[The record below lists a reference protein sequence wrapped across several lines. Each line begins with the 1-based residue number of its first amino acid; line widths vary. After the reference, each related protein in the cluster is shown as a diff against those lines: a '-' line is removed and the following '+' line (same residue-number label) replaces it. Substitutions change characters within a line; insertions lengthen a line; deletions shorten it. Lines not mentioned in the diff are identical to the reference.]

1 LPKSAIRQLWF
12 ERFTLKDHISVA
24 EMLGDNRKRL
34 ILIDDH
40 ILVRQG
46 LERLLNLGDKFVVC
60 EETGDAASGLELVRE
75 LRPDGVIVD
84 ACLHYGTDGYLDII
98 HVKRGLNGSV
108 RDLVSQM
115 RNAMDTIEN
124 DLNVTGQPVLASY
137 YDSIK
142 AQGDANGLTKGQFVA
157 LFKKKRRYIFG
168 YIYDKELSEELVDEL
183 TSSIAK
189 NEIVSLVQYAKQ
201 LREKTSLHLVWIPKA

>member
-1 LPKSAIRQLWF
+1 
-12 ERFTLKDHISVA
+12 LKEHISVA

-84 ACLHYGTDGYLDII
+84 ACLHYGTDGID
-98 HVKRGLNGSV
+98 
-108 RDLVSQM
+108 
-115 RNAMDTIEN
+115 
-124 DLNVTGQPVLASY
+124 
-137 YDSIK
+137 
-142 AQGDANGLTKGQFVA
+142 LTKKLLEEFPAIVVLILSAHDDPEYIHRAAKAGAMGYVVKSAPFETLELA
-157 LFKKKRRYIFG
+157 LINAFNGKRTFRFETI
-168 YIYDKELSEELVDEL
+168 DTTSVVTL
-183 TSSIAK
+183 TT
-189 NEIVSLVQYAKQ
+189 N
-201 LREKTSLHLVWIPKA
+201 

>member
-1 LPKSAIRQLWF
+1 LPKFAIRQLWF
-12 ERFTLKDHISVA
+12 ERFTLKEHIGVA

-84 ACLHYGTDGYLDII
+84 ACLHYGTDGID
-98 HVKRGLNGSV
+98 
-108 RDLVSQM
+108 
-115 RNAMDTIEN
+115 
-124 DLNVTGQPVLASY
+124 
-137 YDSIK
+137 
-142 AQGDANGLTKGQFVA
+142 LTKKLLEEFPAIVVLILSAHDDPKYIHRAAKAGAMGYVVKSASFETLEQA
-157 LFKKKRRYIFG
+157 LINAFNGKRTFTFG
-168 YIYDKELSEELVDEL
+168 IIDT
-183 TSSIAK
+183 TS
-189 NEIVSLVQYAKQ
+189 VV
-201 LREKTSLHLVWIPKA
+201 P